1 MYFYKEDHFDYDPI
15 NYNPNE
21 NEFIKEFEEKESF
34 FQIGD
39 FSTDPDDFDK
49 KDNQNKINENMD
61 INNPIYVETVLFPE
75 KKEEKTENMNLT
87 LSLEKEILQENIK
100 DLNENE
106 EEEISKTFLS
116 NKTKNSGENSFNNK
130 FKDDNIRRKCKHL
143 VLDSIFDFINNK
155 IIELYNNNIGK
166 GIFKKQLQNLNKKQ
180 KSESNIKFNQEFL
193 NRTIKDIFS
202 DDISKRIYNYP
213 KDFNKKLI
221 ENLLNEN
228 DFNKKDYFNNLFN
241 LTFIQC
247 LEHYIGINF
256 HYELKGMR
264 TFEDEINNFTDDENY
279 ARYLEYYLR
288 NYQCII
294 NNKKSRKKKGS

>member
-1 MYFYKEDHFDYDPI
+1 
-15 NYNPNE
+15 
-21 NEFIKEFEEKESF
+21 
-34 FQIGD
+34 
-39 FSTDPDDFDK
+39 
-49 KDNQNKINENMD
+49 
-61 INNPIYVETVLFPE
+61 
-75 KKEEKTENMNLT
+75 MNLT

-166 GIFKKQLQNLNKKQ
+166 GIFKKQLQKLNKKQ

-256 HYELKGMR
+256 DYELKGMR
-264 TFEDEINNFTDDENY
+264 TFEDEINKFMDDENY

-294 NNKKSRKKKGS
+294 NNKKSRKKNKGHED